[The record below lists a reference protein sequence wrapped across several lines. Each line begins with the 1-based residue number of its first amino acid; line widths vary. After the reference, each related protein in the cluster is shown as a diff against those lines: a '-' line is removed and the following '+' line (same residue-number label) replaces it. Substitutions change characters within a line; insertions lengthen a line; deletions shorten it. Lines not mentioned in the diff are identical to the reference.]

1 MYTTNPLKPHKSSAV
16 VFKRSLP
23 VLYLFM
29 YASPLY
35 GVYLVSK
42 DNVPSNTGMPGVL
55 CIKIDATLSKYVF
68 KLAKVKF

>member
-1 MYTTNPLKPHKSSAV
+1 MYTTNPLKPHKSSAL

-29 YASPLY
+29 YDWPLF

-42 DNVPSNTGMPGVL
+42 DNVPSNIGMPGVI
-55 CIKIDATLSKYVF
+55 CIKIDATLSKYVSW
-68 KLAKVKF
+68 LAKVKF

>member
-1 MYTTNPLKPHKSSAV
+1 MYTTNPLKSHKSSAL

-29 YASPLY
+29 YDWPLY

-42 DNVPSNTGMPGVL
+42 DNVPSNIGMPSVRL
-55 CIKIDATLSKYVF
+55 MQRCQNMCLSLLK
-68 KLAKVKF
+68 

>member
-1 MYTTNPLKPHKSSAV
+1 MYTTNPLKPHKSSAL

-29 YASPLY
+29 YDWPLY

-42 DNVPSNTGMPGVL
+42 DNVPSNSGMPG
-55 CIKIDATLSKYVF
+55 IPGIQIDANLSKYVS
-68 KLAKVKF
+68 